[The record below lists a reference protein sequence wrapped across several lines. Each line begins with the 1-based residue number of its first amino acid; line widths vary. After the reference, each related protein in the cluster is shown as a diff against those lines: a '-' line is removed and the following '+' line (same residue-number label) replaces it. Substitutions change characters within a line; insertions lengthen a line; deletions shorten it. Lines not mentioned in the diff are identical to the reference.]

1 MSSRARLHLSSS
13 ALDARAWSLFSSGLF
28 IIKSFFIALS
38 SSSNPVPF
46 LLTNF
51 VWKSQVPLKVKS
63 IAWLVVH
70 KKVNTNNMLQLRRS
84 YKALSPNVCI
94 LCMEHEESIDHLFLH
109 CSLTLGLW
117 LRLFRLTKSDW
128 VPPRS
133 ICDKMIITYKG
144 LGSSNRGLLLQQTT
158 CLALI

>member
-38 SSSNPVPF
+38 SSSDPVPF

-94 LCMEHEESIDHLFLH
+94 LCMEHEESIDHLFF
-109 CSLTLGLW
+109 TLFTDFGA
-117 LRLFRLTKSDW
+117 
-128 VPPRS
+128 
-133 ICDKMIITYKG
+133 M
-144 LGSSNRGLLLQQTT
+144 
-158 CLALI
+158 A